1 MSTTQMNADLFNESV
16 SEQAAEGPRNVHR
29 GENLLNDLD
38 TREWLLATKSIWY
51 QNLGDL
57 RVPALERVADALR
70 RQFGDEET
78 EELLGQLYDSIAVSR
93 APTRD
98 SLKSQHPATYPE
110 GDIENLIK
118 FFTKA
123 GDVVLD
129 PFLGSGS
136 TLVATR
142 NTGRHGVGIEVV
154 PKWAALARE
163 RLGDQLPLF
172 QDAVRAEVLLGDSR
186 TLLADVPPESFD
198 FVVTS
203 PPYWSVLNKPA
214 DHKVKRE
221 RLDKNLATNYSEAND
236 DLANVGSYEAFIS
249 ALADVF
255 RHCHRVLKMGR
266 YIAVVVSDFRD
277 KSTFVMYHADIARLL
292 ESLGFRLSGITIL
305 VQDSKTLYP
314 YGMPYA
320 FVSNI
325 HHQYIV
331 ILRKPR
337 S

>member
-1 MSTTQMNADLFNESV
+1 MNADLFEEGASG
-16 SEQAAEGPRNVHR
+16 QPAEGPRNGHR
-29 GENLLNDLD
+29 GKNLLNDLD

-51 QNLGDL
+51 HELGDL
-57 RVPALERVADALR
+57 RVPALERLADALR
-70 RQFGDEET
+70 RQLGDEET

-110 GDIENLIK
+110 GDIENLIR

-154 PKWAALARE
+154 PRWAELARE

-172 QDAVRAEVLLGDSR
+172 QDASRADVLLGDSR
-186 TLLADVPPESFD
+186 TLLADTPAESFD
-198 FVVTS
+198 FIVTS

-221 RLDKNLATNYSEAND
+221 RLNKNLPTNYSEADD
-236 DLANVGSYEAFIS
+236 DLANVGSYEDFLS
-249 ALADVF
+249 ALSDVF
-255 RHCHRVLKMGR
+255 RQCHRVLRMGR

-277 KSTFVMYHADIARLL
+277 KSTFMMYHADVARLL
-292 ESLGFRLSGITIL
+292 ESLGFQLSGITIL

-325 HHQYIV
+325 HHQYV
-331 ILRKPR
+331 LILRKPR
-337 S
+337 I